1 MDRAFDPDSQAFT
14 VATGYAHSLTRRQ
27 MNSARFKRPFHGVRV
42 PAMMTAG
49 QEFAAQKADLTRA
62 VDEVQELVRAFL
74 PLLPQR
80 GVFSHETALLLA
92 GCPIRVSPSPL
103 HVSVPQEFSPPRRR
117 GVKGHR
123 YKSGLVPT
131 GSGVV
136 VPLPLALAQCAR
148 TLPLREL
155 VVAMDHLLC
164 PRGWSRTP
172 LTNPEALLA
181 QLQRLHV
188 PGAHRARA
196 AFKHS
201 RPGAESRMETLLRL
215 RLIEHGFTRLELQ
228 VELRDGEGF
237 VGRFDLVDRERG
249 IIFEYEGSN
258 TARTAPSM

>member
-1 MDRAFDPDSQAFT
+1 
-14 VATGYAHSLTRRQ
+14 
-27 MNSARFKRPFHGVRV
+27 
-42 PAMMTAG
+42 
-49 QEFAAQKADLTRA
+49 
-62 VDEVQELVRAFL
+62 
-74 PLLPQR
+74 
-80 GVFSHETALLLA
+80 
-92 GCPIRVSPSPL
+92 
-103 HVSVPQEFSPPRRR
+103 
-117 GVKGHR
+117 
-123 YKSGLVPT
+123 
-131 GSGVV
+131 
-136 VPLPLALAQCAR
+136 ALAQCAR

-172 LTNPEALLA
+172 LTKPEELLA

-249 IIFEYEGSN
+249 IIFE
-258 TARTAPSM
+258 